1 MSNIVLHG
9 GLLRLNK
16 TPITFTC
23 LNILLRRSPAWLDG
37 TLYIKKIPYYR
48 LSSNKD
54 NFIEIKEIDERY
66 LLTVNKKIIYKDHD
80 IFGYNIDVKL
90 NNMIQD
96 KNIPYADF
104 FNYY

>member
-1 MSNIVLHG
+1 MSNIILHG

-16 TPITFTC
+16 MPRTFTS

-37 TLYIKKIPYYR
+37 TLYVKKIPYYR
-48 LSSNKD
+48 LSSDKD
-54 NFIEIKEIDERY
+54 NFIEIKEINDNY
-66 LLTVNKKIIYKDHD
+66 LLTVNKKIIYKDYD

-96 KNIPYADF
+96 KNIPNADF